1 MKQKLTAL
9 LLSMLLV
16 LVLAVP
22 VFAAGEQIPYVN
34 DMAGLL
40 TAEEQAELNDYA
52 AAVSDAYDCAVYIVT
67 ADSLAVF
74 EESSDAYW
82 AAVEYYHGNELGY
95 GTQRDGIVLLLGMR
109 WRDYALFVYG
119 NNAEYAFDEYGLIEL
134 EEEFLDDFGV
144 DNWEDGFE
152 DYIESC
158 EEFLQK
164 AADGDPV
171 RKGNG
176 KPILISIVI
185 SAVIALIVCAVN
197 WSKMK
202 VHKQTEAQAYI
213 TEQGLNLTEERDQ
226 FIRRSVTRRKVSSSS
241 SGGSSRSGG
250 GGHGRSGK
258 F

>member
-1 MKQKLTAL
+1 MKQKWTAL
-9 LLSMLLV
+9 LLSILLV
-16 LVLAVP
+16 LVMAAP

-40 TAEEQAELNDYA
+40 SAEDQAELNAYA
-52 AAVSDAYDCAVYIVT
+52 ETVSNTYDCGVYVVAV
-67 ADSLAVF
+67 DSLSVI
-74 EESSDAYW
+74 EESGDAYW
-82 AAVEYYHGNELGY
+82 AAVEYYHSNELGH
-95 GTQRDGIVLLLGMR
+95 GSQRDGIVLLLGMR

-119 NNAEYAFDEYGLIEL
+119 GNAEYAFDEYGLIKL

-152 DYIESC
+152 DYIENC

-164 AADGDPV
+164 AAEGDPV

-176 KPILISIVI
+176 KAILISIVV

-213 TEQGLNLTEERDQ
+213 TEQGLNLTEQHDR

-241 SGGSSRSGG
+241 SGGSSHSGG